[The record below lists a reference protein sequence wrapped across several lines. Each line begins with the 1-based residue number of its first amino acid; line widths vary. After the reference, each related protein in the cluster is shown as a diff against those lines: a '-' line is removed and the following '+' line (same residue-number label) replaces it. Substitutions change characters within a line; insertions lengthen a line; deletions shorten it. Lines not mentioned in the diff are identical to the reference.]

1 MIQTKRID
9 QNILAKIIDDTRVEL
24 SARLTNQEETR
35 KLLKQID
42 SNNLDNEQ
50 IINLA
55 ITAGAGTGISALATN
70 LNLYINSDE
79 LVDYDS
85 YRVVTL
91 RDVVD
96 YANYCEMH
104 REELIREKLKLY
116 SQLDDESKQ
125 MALQLFSLGQ
135 DLFAAELYYNLARN
149 AYAVSKEYI
158 TINTNI

>member
-1 MIQTKRID
+1 MIHTKIID
-9 QNILAKIIDDTRVEL
+9 QSILAKLINETQMEL
-24 SARLTNQEETR
+24 STRLASQEETR

-42 SNNLDNEQ
+42 PNDLDNEK

-55 ITAGAGTGISALATN
+55 ITAGAGTGIGALGASIDN
-70 LNLYINSDE
+70 YINSDE
-79 LVDYDS
+79 PVEYDS
-85 YRVVTL
+85 TRVVTL

-96 YANYCEMH
+96 YANYCEKH

-116 SQLDDESKQ
+116 DQLDDESKQ

-135 DLFAAELYYNLARN
+135 DLFAAELYYKLARN